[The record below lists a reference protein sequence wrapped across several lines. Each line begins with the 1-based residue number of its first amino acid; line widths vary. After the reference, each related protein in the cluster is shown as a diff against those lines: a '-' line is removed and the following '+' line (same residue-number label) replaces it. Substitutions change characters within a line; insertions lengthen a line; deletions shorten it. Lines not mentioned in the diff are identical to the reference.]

1 MNPTSRFE
9 AAAQRVLQGDE
20 SRQAASLLEGVV
32 LDDYLGDERLEELV
46 YMLSMYAPG
55 AGAPYCGPKE
65 LREVV
70 ERALSA
76 LRHPSEERE
85 HGCGRQ

>member
-1 MNPTSRFE
+1 MNPTPRFE

-32 LDDYLGDERLEELV
+32 LDDYPGDERLEELL
-46 YMLSMYAPG
+46 YMLSMYSPG
-55 AGAPYCGPKE
+55 VGAPYCDTKE

-70 ERALSA
+70 ERAMIA
-76 LRHPSEERE
+76 LRHSPGS
-85 HGCGRQ
+85 GDQGWG

>member
-1 MNPTSRFE
+1 MCCR
-9 AAAQRVLQGDE
+9 GDE

-55 AGAPYCGPKE
+55 GGCTL
-65 LREVV
+65 LRPEGTA
-70 ERALSA
+70 R
-76 LRHPSEERE
+76 
-85 HGCGRQ
+85 GR